1 MLEQFHYDSDLIG
14 GSLMVRES
22 RLIAD
27 LLLREATTEQWHQA
41 IQVDNILQ
49 KRTAAS
55 AQRNATA
62 IRKRLERLEPDFW
75 KALRDGDDELATQVA
90 FCGALERNLLLL
102 EFMET
107 VMREAYISQA
117 QYLDSYIWSDF
128 LEERTQRDLD
138 ICEWKESSKKKMGQ
152 VVFRMLT
159 EAGYLKSTRK
169 LELQRVIVR
178 AELRSLLKEHYKQ
191 RIKRSMEVS
200 LWMR

>member
-27 LLLREATTEQWHQA
+27 LLLREAIPEQWHQA
-41 IQVDNILQ
+41 IQIDNILQ
-49 KRTAAS
+49 KRTPAS

-107 VMREAYISQA
+107 VMRDAYISQA
-117 QYLDSYIWSDF
+117 QHLTVISGQIFWMSVHNAI
-128 LEERTQRDLD
+128 LISVIGKSPAR
-138 ICEWKESSKKKMGQ
+138 KKWGRWCFACWQKP
-152 VVFRMLT
+152 VT
-159 EAGYLKSTRK
+159 
-169 LELQRVIVR
+169 
-178 AELRSLLKEHYKQ
+178 
-191 RIKRSMEVS
+191 
-200 LWMR
+200 

>member
-27 LLLREATTEQWHQA
+27 LLLREATPEQWHQA
-41 IQVDNILQ
+41 IQIDNILQ
-49 KRTAAS
+49 KRTPAS

-102 EFMET
+102 ELGWIRKGVKGWELT
-107 VMREAYISQA
+107 A
-117 QYLDSYIWSDF
+117 QGKALGGVQ
-128 LEERTQRDLD
+128 EEYPDTGVPYVRWPATLPG
-138 ICEWKESSKKKMGQ
+138 IGTPSSAWPS
-152 VVFRMLT
+152 VV
-159 EAGYLKSTRK
+159 
-169 LELQRVIVR
+169 
-178 AELRSLLKEHYKQ
+178 
-191 RIKRSMEVS
+191 
-200 LWMR
+200 

>member
-1 MLEQFHYDSDLIG
+1 MLEQFYYDSDLIG

-27 LLLREATTEQWHQA
+27 LLLREATPEQWHQA
-41 IQVDNILQ
+41 IQIDNILQ

-90 FCGALERNLLLL
+90 FCGALERNLLLI

-128 LEERTQRDLD
+128 LEKNILSQSKSRVEVDLFPKVLLNQASC
-138 ICEWKESSKKKMGQ
+138 IPLAS
-152 VVFRMLT
+152 
-159 EAGYLKSTRK
+159 
-169 LELQRVIVR
+169 VIR
-178 AELRSLLKEHYKQ
+178 ACQAYTA
-191 RIKRSMEVS
+191 
-200 LWMR
+200 

>member
-1 MLEQFHYDSDLIG
+1 MLEQFYYDSDLIG

-27 LLLREATTEQWHQA
+27 LLLREATPEQWHQA
-41 IQVDNILQ
+41 IQIDNILQ
-49 KRTAAS
+49 KRTPAS

-107 VMREAYISQA
+107 VMREPISPRLNTWIA
-117 QYLDSYIWSDF
+117 IF
-128 LEERTQRDLD
+128 
-138 ICEWKESSKKKMGQ
+138 GQ
-152 VVFRMLT
+152 TFWMSVHNAILISVIGKSPARKNG
-159 EAGYLKSTRK
+159 AGGVSHPG
-169 LELQRVIVR
+169 
-178 AELRSLLKEHYKQ
+178 RSRLLKKYP
-191 RIKRSMEVS
+191 
-200 LWMR
+200 

>member
-27 LLLREATTEQWHQA
+27 LLLREATPEQWHQA
-41 IQVDNILQ
+41 IQIDNILQ
-49 KRTAAS
+49 KRTPAS

-90 FCGALERNLLLL
+90 FCSALERNLLLL

-107 VMREAYISQA
+107 VMRDAYISQA
-117 QYLDSYIWSDF
+117 QYLDSYIWSDY
-128 LEERTQRDLD
+128 LDERSQRDPD

-152 VVFRMLT
+152 VVFRMLA
-159 EAGYLKSTRK
+159 EAGYLK
-169 LELQRVIVR
+169 
-178 AELRSLLKEHYKQ
+178 RSLLHKDLKCKAPLIEPNLRRNLGKW
-191 RIKRSMEVS
+191 ST
-200 LWMR
+200 

>member
-27 LLLREATTEQWHQA
+27 LLLREATPEQWHQA
-41 IQVDNILQ
+41 IQIDNILQ
-49 KRTAAS
+49 KRTPAS

-107 VMREAYISQA
+107 VMRDAYISQA
-117 QYLDSYIWSDF
+117 QQLDSYIWSDF
-128 LEERTQRDLD
+128 LDERSQRDPD
-138 ICEWKESSKKKMGQ
+138 ICDWKESSKKKMGQ
-152 VVFRMLT
+152 VVFRMLA
-159 EAGYLKSTRK
+159 EAGYLKRP
-169 LELQRVIVR
+169 
-178 AELRSLLKEHYKQ
+178 
-191 RIKRSMEVS
+191 VS
-200 LWMR
+200 WSCSA

>member
-178 AELRSLLKEHYKQ
+178 AELRSLLEEHYKQ

-200 LWMR
+200 VWMR